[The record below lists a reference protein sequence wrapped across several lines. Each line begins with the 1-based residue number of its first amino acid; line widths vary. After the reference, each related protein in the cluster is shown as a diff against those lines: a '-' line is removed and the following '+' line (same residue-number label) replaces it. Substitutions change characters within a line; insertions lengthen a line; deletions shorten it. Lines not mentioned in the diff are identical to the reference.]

1 MEKKYVLFSYIR
13 NLFAIGGVIACGYY
27 VYLSLSVTKTCNYQ
41 GNGTL
46 TRQTASSY
54 LTNYATKYQVQKK
67 GYFISRSVI
76 ERLLCDAKYTGI
88 YVYPGLKNLN
98 DPASVCIIS
107 EAGTSSKPLTNRES
121 NTNPVFFS
129 NENLCPEDCG
139 SF

>member
-13 NLFAIGGVIACGYY
+13 NLFAIGGVVACGYY
-27 VYLSLSVTKTCNYQ
+27 FYLAFSVTKACDYQ
-41 GNGTL
+41 GRGTL
-46 TRQTASSY
+46 TRATTATY
-54 LTNYATKYQVQKK
+54 INNYSQKYQVQKR
-67 GYFISRSVI
+67 GYFISRDVI
-76 ERLLCDAKYTGI
+76 NRLLCDARYTGI